1 MIGRLPGA
9 ALAARVFDGCSDQ
22 EPGGGAEGKGSKNGT
37 LRIKKYNRRE
47 AVTG

>member
-1 MIGRLPGA
+1 MNGRLPGA

-22 EPGGGAEGKGSKNGT
+22 EPGGGAEGKARNGT

>member
-1 MIGRLPGA
+1 MAVLPMN
-9 ALAARVFDGCSDQ
+9 Q
-22 EPGGGAEGKGSKNGT
+22 EGVAEGKASKNGT